1 MALRRSLIILI
12 AVLLPAS
19 ALATEKYTVKKGDN
33 LYDLSRKFGLTVDEL
48 KSINKL
54 QDNRLDIGDVLT
66 VGVSVNDE
74 DTTAKN
80 IARGNNNEYTVKN
93 GDTLGEIAETYG
105 LSSEDLKKANG
116 LKNTKLQIGQKL
128 LIPSSNPEPAKVSEP
143 QKPET
148 ADPVSERAGKV
159 ENSSKSLPAETSGY
173 AVQKGDTLGHIALR
187 YNVSS
192 GDIRKANGLK
202 NDKLQIGQVLMIPGN
217 GTVAF
222 EDAPAVASKTVDE
235 PVSVK
240 ASAYTVV
247 KGDTPGGIARKLG
260 VSTDELIKLNSLD
273 SRNLQIGQRL
283 SVPGYTQQQNVNKV
297 NKKEAAA
304 SDQEISKPDR
314 TETVEVPVPSG
325 TRSTEYVIRKGDT
338 PGAIAKRLG
347 VSTDELVKL
356 NNLDSRKLR
365 IGQVLVV
372 PGTDTKAKETLAAD
386 NDRGDTTPDKKG
398 AQNTAPSEYIV
409 KKGDTL
415 YVLSKTFGVSVERI
429 KKYNNLKNSNLR
441 VGQRL
446 VLNTSGALVA
456 ANETVREES
465 AAETVSVTETTETVK
480 YSREYTVRRGDTLGQ
495 LALKFGVSQSELKKA
510 NGLKNS
516 NLRSGQVLKV
526 PGTEVALETE
536 EEVVVKETVI
546 KETAPEHAS
555 EVYIKK
561 RYVVKPGDTLGNIAD
576 SFGVTVEE
584 IKKASALKKD
594 TINNGDILLIPVPQE
609 KVTQSKYTVAKGD
622 TLSKIGKKFG
632 VSVREIKRANGLSSD
647 TLRAGMRL
655 SIPGLSSAEPGESE
669 ADIVT
674 ASSLPRGEYVV
685 KKGDT
690 LGRIA
695 RRYDVTIKELKREN
709 NIKGNSIR
717 AGQVLYI
724 PGYERQET
732 EYRVVTEKTK
742 TIHESNGQY
751 NYTESEVENGRFS
764 KESIIQVAKKY
775 LGAPY
780 KFGGNDLST
789 GIDCSG
795 YVKKIFSRFN
805 VYLPRTA
812 RDIYY
817 SSGYRIPKKNLDT
830 GDLVFFTTY
839 AKYPSHVGIYIG
851 NDEFIHAS
859 SASRKVTIDS
869 INKQYYKKRYIGAKR
884 VQLSGLFYD
893 ELSKDYAGFSN

>member
-1 MALRRSLIILI
+1 M
-12 AVLLPAS
+12 
-19 ALATEKYTVKKGDN
+19 
-33 LYDLSRKFGLTVDEL
+33 
-48 KSINKL
+48 
-54 QDNRLDIGDVLT
+54 
-66 VGVSVNDE
+66 
-74 DTTAKN
+74 
-80 IARGNNNEYTVKN
+80 
-93 GDTLGEIAETYG
+93 
-105 LSSEDLKKANG
+105 
-116 LKNTKLQIGQKL
+116 
-128 LIPSSNPEPAKVSEP
+128 
-143 QKPET
+143 
-148 ADPVSERAGKV
+148 
-159 ENSSKSLPAETSGY
+159 
-173 AVQKGDTLGHIALR
+173 
-187 YNVSS
+187 
-192 GDIRKANGLK
+192 
-202 NDKLQIGQVLMIPGN
+202 
-217 GTVAF
+217 
-222 EDAPAVASKTVDE
+222 
-235 PVSVK
+235 
-240 ASAYTVV
+240 V
-247 KGDTPGGIARKLG
+247 KGDTPGEIAEKLG
-260 VSTDELIKLNSLD
+260 VSPDELIKLNNLD
-273 SRNLQIGQRL
+273 SRKLQIGQRL
-283 SVPGYTQQQNVNKV
+283 TVPGYARQQT
-297 NKKEAAA
+297 AAKAEDVA
-304 SDQEISKPDR
+304 SGQESAEPGR
-314 TETVEVPVPSG
+314 AETAEIPVPSE
-325 TRSTEYVIRKGDT
+325 TRTREYVIRKGDT
-338 PGAIAKRLG
+338 PGVIAERLG
-347 VSTDELVKL
+347 VSTNELIKL
-356 NNLDSRKLR
+356 NNLDSRRLR

-372 PGTDTKAKETLAAD
+372 PGTETKETLKGAA
-386 NDRGDTTPDKKG
+386 TPDKQDP
-398 AQNTAPSEYIV
+398 QNNAPSEYIV

-415 YVLSKTFGVSVERI
+415 YVLAKTFGVSVERI

-446 VLNTSGALVA
+446 VLNTSGTTVA
-456 ANETVREES
+456 ASETVEE
-465 AAETVSVTETTETVK
+465 ETVTETETEITESTK
-480 YSREYTVRRGDTLGQ
+480 YTTEYRVRKGDTLGQ
-495 LALKFGVSQSELKKA
+495 LALKFGLSQSELKKA

-516 NLRSGQVLKV
+516 NLRSGQVLMV
-526 PGTEVALETE
+526 PGTVVAEETE
-536 EEVVVKETVI
+536 EVVIKESVI
-546 KETAPEHAS
+546 KETAPETSS

-561 RYVVKPGDTLGNIAD
+561 RYVVKPGDTLGNIAE
-576 SFGVTVEE
+576 SFSVTVEE

-609 KVTQSKYTVAKGD
+609 KVTQSKYTVARGD
-622 TLSKIGKKFG
+622 TLSKLSKKFG
-632 VSVREIKRANGLSSD
+632 VSVREIKRANGLSGD
-647 TLRAGMRL
+647 TLRTGMRL

-669 ADIVT
+669 AESVA

-695 RRYDVTIKELKREN
+695 RRYDVTIKELKKEN

-717 AGQVLYI
+717 SGQVLYI

-732 EYRVVTEKTK
+732 EYRVVTEKS

-751 NYTESEVENGRFS
+751 DYTEPDVENGRFS

-780 KFGGNDLST
+780 KFGGNDLAT

-817 SSGYRIPKKNLDT
+817 SSGYSIPKKKLDT

-893 ELSKDYAGFSN
+893 ELSKDYAGFGN

>member
-1 MALRRSLIILI
+1 MVLRRSLIILI

-33 LYDLSRKFGLTVDEL
+33 LYDLSRKFGLTLDEL

-54 QDNRLDIGDVLT
+54 KDNRLDIGDVLII
-66 VGVSVNDE
+66 GVSVNDE
-74 DTTAKN
+74 DRAAKD
-80 IARGNNNEYTVKN
+80 IASSNNNEYTVKN

-105 LSSEDLKKANG
+105 LSSEDLKEAND

-128 LIPSSNPEPAKVSEP
+128 LIPSSNSDPVKVSEP
-143 QKPET
+143 QKPVT
-148 ADPVSERAGKV
+148 ADPYSGKTGKV
-159 ENSSKSLPAETSGY
+159 QDSPQIAPAETSGY
-173 AVQKGDTLGHIALR
+173 TVQKGDTLGHIAVM
-187 YNVSS
+187 YNVSTV
-192 GDIRKANGLK
+192 DIKKANRLK
-202 NDKLQIGQVLMIPGN
+202 NDRLQIGQVLRIPGN
-217 GTVAF
+217 IKSETEAVHAAATITPENPAPANTGVYTVARGDTPG
-222 EDAPAVASKTVDE
+222 EIAEKLGVSSGELIKLNNLDSKKLQVGQKLTVPGYTQQQILNKTESDASGQE
-235 PVSVK
+235 SVGPDRTETAEVPSPSETRTGEYVIK
-240 ASAYTVV
+240 
-247 KGDTPGGIARKLG
+247 KGDTPGGIAARLG
-260 VSTDELIKLNSLD
+260 VSTDELIRVNS
-273 SRNLQIGQRL
+273 
-283 SVPGYTQQQNVNKV
+283 
-297 NKKEAAA
+297 
-304 SDQEISKPDR
+304 
-314 TETVEVPVPSG
+314 
-325 TRSTEYVIRKGDT
+325 
-338 PGAIAKRLG
+338 
-347 VSTDELVKL
+347 
-356 NNLDSRKLR
+356 LDSRKLR

-372 PGTDTKAKETLAAD
+372 PGTETSNIKEAAD
-386 NDRGDTTPDKKG
+386 DETPDK
-398 AQNTAPSEYIV
+398 QPVQDNAPSEYIV

-415 YVLSKTFGVSVERI
+415 YVLAKTFGVPVERI

-446 VLNTSGALVA
+446 VLNTSGASA
-456 ANETVREES
+456 AASETVREEP
-465 AAETVSVTETTETVK
+465 AEETVSVTEITETDK
-480 YSREYTVRRGDTLGQ
+480 YSREYTVRRGDTLGH

-516 NLRSGQVLKV
+516 DLRSGQVLMV
-526 PGTEVALETE
+526 PGTEVTVETE
-536 EEVVVKETVI
+536 EEVVVIKESVI
-546 KETAPEHAS
+546 KEPAPEQAG

-561 RYVVKPGDTLGNIAD
+561 RYVVKSGDTLGNIAN

-609 KVTQSKYTVAKGD
+609 KVTQSKYTVARGD

-632 VSVREIKRANGLSSD
+632 VSVRELKRANELSSD

-655 SIPGLSSAEPGESE
+655 SIPGPSSAGSGESE
-669 ADIVT
+669 TESVA

-724 PGYERQET
+724 PGYERRET
-732 EYRVVTEKTK
+732 EYRVVTEKPA
-742 TIHESNGQY
+742 IHESNGQY
-751 NYTESEVENGRFS
+751 NYTDPEVENGRFS

-780 KFGGNDLST
+780 KFGGNDLAT

-817 SSGYRIPKKNLDT
+817 SSGFKVSKKKLDT

>member
-12 AVLLPAS
+12 AILLPAS
-19 ALATEKYTVKKGDN
+19 ALAAEKYVVKKGDN
-33 LYDLSRKFGLTVDEL
+33 LYDLSRKFGLTVDVL
-48 KSINKL
+48 KSANKL
-54 QDNRLDIGDVLT
+54 KDNRLDIGDVLT
-66 VGVSVNDE
+66 IDVSVYDE

-80 IARGNNNEYTVKN
+80 IARSNNNEYTVKN
-93 GDTLGEIAETYG
+93 GDTLGEIAEIYG

-128 LIPSSNPEPAKVSEP
+128 LIPSSNHEPVKVTGPQEPVTEDSGSEI
-143 QKPET
+143 
-148 ADPVSERAGKV
+148 AGKV
-159 ENSSKSLPAETSGY
+159 QDSSKSPSMAPADY
-173 AVQKGDTLGHIALR
+173 AVQKGDTLGQIAER

-192 GDIRKANGLK
+192 GDIKKANRLK
-202 NDKLQIGQVLMIPGN
+202 NDKLRIGQVLIIPGN
-217 GTVAF
+217 IRAETEAVHAAATVPPVKPAPANTGVYTVA
-222 EDAPAVASKTVDE
+222 
-235 PVSVK
+235 
-240 ASAYTVV
+240 
-247 KGDTPGGIARKLG
+247 KGDTPGGIAEKLG
-260 VSTDELIKLNSLD
+260 VSTDELIKLNNLD
-273 SRNLQIGQRL
+273 SRKLQIGQRL
-283 SVPGYTQQQNVNKV
+283 TVPGYARQQTATKV
-297 NKKEAAA
+297 EVVA
-304 SDQEISKPDR
+304 SGQESAEPDR
-314 TETVEVPVPSG
+314 TETVEVTVPSE
-325 TRSTEYVIRKGDT
+325 TRSREYVIRKGDT

-347 VSTDELVKL
+347 VSTNELIKL

-365 IGQVLVV
+365 IGQALVV
-372 PGTDTKAKETLAAD
+372 PGTETKNYKETLALN
-386 NDRGDTTPDKKG
+386 NDKGNTVPDEAPDKQD
-398 AQNTAPSEYIV
+398 AQNNAPSEYIV

-415 YVLSKTFGVSVERI
+415 YELAKTFGVSVERI
-429 KKYNNLKNSNLR
+429 KKYNKLKNNNLR

-446 VLNTSGALVA
+446 VLNTSGTSVA
-456 ANETVREES
+456 ASETVGEE
-465 AAETVSVTETTETVK
+465 TVTETETEITESAK
-480 YSREYTVRRGDTLGQ
+480 YTTGYTVRRGDTLGHI
-495 LALKFGVSQSELKKA
+495 ALKFGVSQSDLKKA

-516 NLRSGQVLKV
+516 NLRSGQVLMV
-526 PGTEVALETE
+526 PGTEVTEETE
-536 EEVVVKETVI
+536 EVVIKETVI
-546 KETAPEHAS
+546 KETAPETAS

-561 RYVVKPGDTLGNIAD
+561 RYVVKSGDTLGNIAE

-584 IKKASALKKD
+584 IRKASALKKD
-594 TINNGDILLIPVPQE
+594 TLNNGDILLIPVPQE
-609 KVTQSKYTVAKGD
+609 KVTQSKYTVAKSD
-622 TLSKIGKKFG
+622 TLGKISKKFG
-632 VSVREIKRANGLSSD
+632 VSVREIKKANGLSSD

-655 SIPGLSSAEPGESE
+655 SIPGLYSTESGESE
-669 ADIVT
+669 AESVT

-695 RRYDVTIKELKREN
+695 RRYDVTIKELKKEN

-732 EYRVVTEKTK
+732 EYRVVTDKN

-751 NYTESEVENGRFS
+751 DYTEPDVENGRFS

-780 KFGGNDLST
+780 KFGGNDLAT

-817 SSGYRIPKKNLDT
+817 SSGYSIPKKNLDT

-893 ELSKDYAGFSN
+893 ELSKDYAGFGN

>member
-1 MALRRSLIILI
+1 MVLRRSLIILI
-12 AVLLPAS
+12 AILLPAS
-19 ALATEKYTVKKGDN
+19 ALAAEKYIVKKGDN
-33 LYDLSRKFGLTVDEL
+33 LYDLSRKLGLTVDEL
-48 KSINKL
+48 KSLNKL
-54 QDNRLDIGDVLT
+54 KDNSLDIGDVLIID
-66 VGVSVNDE
+66 VSVNDE
-74 DTTAKN
+74 VTTAKN
-80 IARGNNNEYTVKN
+80 IARSNNNEYIVQN
-93 GDTLGEIAETYG
+93 GDTLGEIAEIYG
-105 LSSEDLKKANG
+105 LSSEELKEANG

-128 LIPSSNPEPAKVSEP
+128 LIPSSNPEPVKVTGPQEPAAEDSASEL
-143 QKPET
+143 
-148 ADPVSERAGKV
+148 AGKA
-159 ENSSKSLPAETSGY
+159 EDPSKGPSAAPADYT
-173 AVQKGDTLGHIALR
+173 VQKGDTLGHIAERFNL
-187 YNVSS
+187 SS

-202 NDKLQIGQVLMIPGN
+202 NDKLRIGQVLIIPGSLKAEAVHAAA
-217 GTVAF
+217 TVTN
-222 EDAPAVASKTVDE
+222 EKPAPAHTGV
-235 PVSVK
+235 
-240 ASAYTVV
+240 YTVV
-247 KGDTPGGIARKLG
+247 KGDTPGEIADKLG
-260 VSTDELIKLNSLD
+260 VSPDELIKLNNLD
-273 SRNLQIGQRL
+273 SRKLRIGQRL
-283 SVPGYTQQQNVNKV
+283 AVPGYVQSET
-297 NKKEAAA
+297 AAKAEDVA
-304 SDQEISKPDR
+304 SGQETAEPGR
-314 TETVEVPVPSG
+314 AETAEIPVPSE
-325 TRSTEYVIRKGDT
+325 TRTREYVIRKGDT
-338 PGAIAKRLG
+338 PGVIAEKLG
-347 VSTDELVKL
+347 VNTNELIKL

-372 PGTDTKAKETLAAD
+372 PGTETKETLKGAA
-386 NDRGDTTPDKKG
+386 TPDKRDP
-398 AQNTAPSEYIV
+398 QNNAPSEYIV

-415 YVLSKTFGVSVERI
+415 YVLAKTFGVSVERI

-446 VLNTSGALVA
+446 VLNTSGTTVA
-456 ANETVREES
+456 ASETVEE
-465 AAETVSVTETTETVK
+465 ETVTETETEITESTK
-480 YSREYTVRRGDTLGQ
+480 YTTEYRVRKGDTLGQ
-495 LALKFGVSQSELKKA
+495 LALKFGLSQSELKKA

-516 NLRSGQVLKV
+516 NLRSGQVLMV
-526 PGTEVALETE
+526 PGTVVTEETE
-536 EEVVVKETVI
+536 EVVIKESVI
-546 KETAPEHAS
+546 KETAPEASS

-561 RYVVKPGDTLGNIAD
+561 RYVVKPGDTLGNIAA
-576 SFGVTVEE
+576 SFSVTVEE

-609 KVTQSKYTVAKGD
+609 KVTQSKYTVARGD
-622 TLSKIGKKFG
+622 TLSKLSKKFG

-647 TLRAGMRL
+647 TLRTGMRL

-669 ADIVT
+669 VESVA

-695 RRYDVTIKELKREN
+695 RRYDVTIKELKKEN

-732 EYRVVTEKTK
+732 EYRVVTEKS

-751 NYTESEVENGRFS
+751 DYTAPDVENGRFS

-780 KFGGNDLST
+780 KFGGNDLAT

-817 SSGYRIPKKNLDT
+817 SSGYSIPKKKLDT

-893 ELSKDYAGFSN
+893 ELSKDYAGFGN

>member
-1 MALRRSLIILI
+1 MVLRRSLIILI

-54 QDNRLDIGDVLT
+54 KDNRLDIGDVLIF
-66 VGVSVNDE
+66 GVSVNDE

-80 IARGNNNEYTVKN
+80 IARSNNNEYTVKN

-105 LSSEDLKKANG
+105 LSSEDLKEANG

-128 LIPSSNPEPAKVSEP
+128 LIPSSNSDPVKISEP

-148 ADPVSERAGKV
+148 ADAGSEKTGKV
-159 ENSSKSLPAETSGY
+159 QDSPKIAPAETSGY
-173 AVQKGDTLGHIALR
+173 AVQKGDTLGHIAVR
-187 YNVSS
+187 YNVSTA
-192 GDIRKANGLK
+192 DIRKANGLK
-202 NDKLQIGQVLMIPGN
+202 NDRLQIGQVLRIPGKIKSETEAVHADATLTPEKPAPVN
-217 GTVAF
+217 AGVYTVAR
-222 EDAPAVASKTVDE
+222 
-235 PVSVK
+235 
-240 ASAYTVV
+240 
-247 KGDTPGGIARKLG
+247 GDTPGEIAEKLG

-283 SVPGYTQQQNVNKV
+283 SVPGYNQGQTASAEKV
-297 NKKEAAA
+297 DPA
-304 SDQEISKPDR
+304 DQES
-314 TETVEVPVPSG
+314 VEPNRVESVNSTVPS
-325 TRSTEYVIRKGDT
+325 TTNTKEYVIKKGDT

-347 VSTDELVKL
+347 VSTDELIKL
-356 NNLDSRKLR
+356 NDLDSRKLR
-365 IGQVLVV
+365 IGQALVV
-372 PGTDTKAKETLAAD
+372 PGTGTDNDKGTLAAD
-386 NDRGDTTPDKKG
+386 NDKGDPAPDKKD
-398 AQNTAPSEYIV
+398 AQNNAPSEYIV

-415 YVLSKTFGVSVERI
+415 YVLAKTFGVPVERI

-441 VGQRL
+441 VGQKL
-446 VLNTSGALVA
+446 VLNTSGASVA
-456 ANETVREES
+456 ASETVREEP
-465 AAETVSVTETTETVK
+465 AGETVSVTEITETAK
-480 YSREYTVRRGDTLGQ
+480 YSREYTVRRGDTLGH
-495 LALKFGVSQSELKKA
+495 LALKFGISQSELKKA

-516 NLRSGQVLKV
+516 NLRSGQVLMV
-526 PGTEVALETE
+526 PGTEVTVETKK
-536 EEVVVKETVI
+536 EEVVIKESVI
-546 KETAPEHAS
+546 KEPAPEHAS

-561 RYVVKPGDTLGNIAD
+561 RYVVKSGDTLGNIAK
-576 SFGVTVEE
+576 SFGVTVDE

-632 VSVREIKRANGLSSD
+632 VSVRELKRANGLSSD
-647 TLRAGMRL
+647 TVRAGMRL
-655 SIPGLSSAEPGESE
+655 SIPGLSSAGSGESE
-669 ADIVT
+669 TESVA

-695 RRYDVTIKELKREN
+695 RRYDVTIKELKKEN

-732 EYRVVTEKTK
+732 EYRVVTEKPA
-742 TIHESNGQY
+742 IHESNGQY
-751 NYTESEVENGRFS
+751 NYTDPEVENGRFS

-780 KFGGNDLST
+780 KFGGNDLAT

-817 SSGYRIPKKNLDT
+817 SSGFKVSKKKLDT

>member
-1 MALRRSLIILI
+1 MVLRRSLIILI
-12 AVLLPAS
+12 AILLPAS
-19 ALATEKYTVKKGDN
+19 ALAAETYVVKKGDN
-33 LYDLSRKFGLTVDEL
+33 LYDLSRKLGLTVDEL
-48 KSINKL
+48 KSLNKL
-54 QDNRLDIGDVLT
+54 KDNRLDIGDVLIID
-66 VGVSVNDE
+66 VSVNDE
-74 DTTAKN
+74 VTTAKN
-80 IARGNNNEYTVKN
+80 IAHSNNNEYIVQN
-93 GDTLGEIAETYG
+93 GDTLGEIAEIYG
-105 LSSEDLKKANG
+105 LSSEELKEANG

-128 LIPSSNPEPAKVSEP
+128 LIPSSNPEPVKVAGPQEPAAEDSASEL
-143 QKPET
+143 
-148 ADPVSERAGKV
+148 AGKAQDP
-159 ENSSKSLPAETSGY
+159 SKSPSAAPADYT
-173 AVQKGDTLGHIALR
+173 VQKGDTLGHIAERFNL
-187 YNVSS
+187 SS

-202 NDKLQIGQVLMIPGN
+202 NDKLQIGQVLIIPGSLKTEAVHAAA
-217 GTVAF
+217 TVTN
-222 EDAPAVASKTVDE
+222 EKPAPAHTGV
-235 PVSVK
+235 
-240 ASAYTVV
+240 YTVV
-247 KGDTPGGIARKLG
+247 KGDTPGEIAEKLG
-260 VSTDELIKLNSLD
+260 VSPVELIKLNNLD
-273 SRNLQIGQRL
+273 SRKLQIGQRL
-283 SVPGYTQQQNVNKV
+283 TVPGYARQQT
-297 NKKEAAA
+297 AAKAEDVA
-304 SDQEISKPDR
+304 SGQETAEPGR
-314 TETVEVPVPSG
+314 AETAEIPVPSK
-325 TRSTEYVIRKGDT
+325 TRTREYVIRKGDT
-338 PGAIAKRLG
+338 PGVIAERLG
-347 VSTDELVKL
+347 VNTNELIKL

-372 PGTDTKAKETLAAD
+372 PGTETKNYKETLKEAKA
-386 NDRGDTTPDKKG
+386 PDKQDP
-398 AQNTAPSEYIV
+398 QNNAPSDYIV

-415 YVLSKTFGVSVERI
+415 YVLAKTFGVSVERI

-446 VLNTSGALVA
+446 VLNTSGTTVA
-456 ANETVREES
+456 ASETVEE
-465 AAETVSVTETTETVK
+465 ETVSETETEITESTK
-480 YSREYTVRRGDTLGQ
+480 YTTEYRVRKGDTLGQ
-495 LALKFGVSQSELKKA
+495 LALKFGLSQSELKKA

-516 NLRSGQVLKV
+516 NLRSGQVLMV
-526 PGTEVALETE
+526 PGTVVAEETE
-536 EEVVVKETVI
+536 EVVIKESVI
-546 KETAPEHAS
+546 KETAPEASS

-561 RYVVKPGDTLGNIAD
+561 RYVVKPGDTLGNIAA
-576 SFGVTVEE
+576 SFSVTVEE

-609 KVTQSKYTVAKGD
+609 KVTQSKYTVARGD
-622 TLSKIGKKFG
+622 TLSKLSKKFG
-632 VSVREIKRANGLSSD
+632 VSVREIKKANRLSSD
-647 TLRAGMRL
+647 TLRTGMRL

-669 ADIVT
+669 AESVA

-695 RRYDVTIKELKREN
+695 RRYDVTIKELKKEN

-717 AGQVLYI
+717 SGQVLYI

-732 EYRVVTEKTK
+732 EYRVITEES

-751 NYTESEVENGRFS
+751 DYTAPDVENGRFS

-780 KFGGNDLST
+780 KFGGNDLAT
-789 GIDCSG
+789 GIDCSH
-795 YVKKIFSRFN
+795 VKKIFSRFN
-805 VYLPRTA
+805 ISARTA

-817 SSGYRIPKKNLDT
+817 SSGYSIPKKKLDT

-893 ELSKDYAGFSN
+893 ELSKDYAGFGN

>member
-1 MALRRSLIILI
+1 MVLRRSLIILI
-12 AVLLPAS
+12 AILLPAS
-19 ALATEKYTVKKGDN
+19 ALATEKYAVKKGDN
-33 LYDLSRKFGLTVDEL
+33 LYDLSRKFGLTVNEL

-54 QDNRLDIGDVLT
+54 KDNRLDIGDVLIIE
-66 VGVSVNDE
+66 VSVKDE
-74 DTTAKN
+74 GTTAKN
-80 IARGNNNEYTVKN
+80 IARSNNNEYTVKN
-93 GDTLGEIAETYG
+93 GDTLGGIAETYG
-105 LSSEDLKKANG
+105 LSSEDLKEANG

-128 LIPSSNPEPAKVSEP
+128 LIPSSNPDPVKVSEP
-143 QKPET
+143 QKPVT
-148 ADPVSERAGKV
+148 ANPVSERAGEV
-159 ENSSKSLPAETSGY
+159 RDSPKSLPVETSGY
-173 AVQKGDTLGHIALR
+173 AVQKGDTLGHIAVR
-187 YNVSS
+187 YNVSTA
-192 GDIRKANGLK
+192 DIKKANGLK
-202 NDKLQIGQVLMIPGN
+202 NDKLQIGQVLRIPGN
-217 GTVAF
+217 IKTETEAVHAAATITPEKPAPVNAGVYTVAR
-222 EDAPAVASKTVDE
+222 
-235 PVSVK
+235 
-240 ASAYTVV
+240 
-247 KGDTPGGIARKLG
+247 GDTPGEIAEKLG
-260 VSTDELIKLNSLD
+260 VSSGELIKLNNLD
-273 SRNLQIGQRL
+273 SRNLQVGQKL
-283 SVPGYTQQQNVNKV
+283 TVPGCTQQQTV
-297 NKKEAAA
+297 NKKEAVA
-304 SDQEISKPDR
+304 SGQESGEPDQ
-314 TETVEVPVPSG
+314 TETVEVPVPSE
-325 TRSTEYVIRKGDT
+325 TRSREYVIRKGDT

-347 VSTDELVKL
+347 VSSGELIKL

-365 IGQVLVV
+365 IGQALVV
-372 PGTDTKAKETLAAD
+372 PGTDTKDKGTLAAN
-386 NDRGDTTPDKKG
+386 NDKGNTTSDKKG
-398 AQNTAPSEYIV
+398 TQNNAPSEYTV
-409 KKGDTL
+409 KKGDTM
-415 YVLSKTFGVSVERI
+415 YVLAKTYGVSVERI

-446 VLNTSGALVA
+446 VLNTSGTSVA
-456 ANETVREES
+456 ASETVQEEP
-465 AAETVSVTETTETVK
+465 AAETVSVTEITETDK

-495 LALKFGVSQSELKKA
+495 LALEFGVSQSELKKA

-516 NLRSGQVLKV
+516 DLRAGQVLMV
-526 PGTEVALETE
+526 PGTEVTVETKE
-536 EEVVVKETVI
+536 ETVI
-546 KETAPEHAS
+546 KESVIKEPAPEHAS

-561 RYVVKPGDTLGNIAD
+561 RYVVKSGDTLGNIAE

-632 VSVREIKRANGLSSD
+632 VSVRELKRANGLSSD
-647 TLRAGMRL
+647 TVRAGMRL
-655 SIPGLSSAEPGESE
+655 SIPGLSSAGSGESE
-669 ADIVT
+669 TESVA

-695 RRYDVTIKELKREN
+695 RRYDVTIKELKKEN

-732 EYRVVTEKTK
+732 EYRVVTEKPAV
-742 TIHESNGQY
+742 HESNGQY
-751 NYTESEVENGRFS
+751 NYTDPEVENGRFS

-780 KFGGNDLST
+780 KFGGNDLAT

-817 SSGYRIPKKNLDT
+817 SSGFKVSKKKLDT

>member
-1 MALRRSLIILI
+1 
-12 AVLLPAS
+12 V
-19 ALATEKYTVKKGDN
+19 
-33 LYDLSRKFGLTVDEL
+33 
-48 KSINKL
+48 
-54 QDNRLDIGDVLT
+54 
-66 VGVSVNDE
+66 
-74 DTTAKN
+74 
-80 IARGNNNEYTVKN
+80 
-93 GDTLGEIAETYG
+93 IAE
-105 LSSEDLKKANG
+105 
-116 LKNTKLQIGQKL
+116 
-128 LIPSSNPEPAKVSEP
+128 
-143 QKPET
+143 
-148 ADPVSERAGKV
+148 
-159 ENSSKSLPAETSGY
+159 
-173 AVQKGDTLGHIALR
+173 
-187 YNVSS
+187 
-192 GDIRKANGLK
+192 
-202 NDKLQIGQVLMIPGN
+202 
-217 GTVAF
+217 
-222 EDAPAVASKTVDE
+222 
-235 PVSVK
+235 
-240 ASAYTVV
+240 
-247 KGDTPGGIARKLG
+247 KLG
-260 VSTDELIKLNSLD
+260 VSTNELI
-273 SRNLQIGQRL
+273 
-283 SVPGYTQQQNVNKV
+283 
-297 NKKEAAA
+297 
-304 SDQEISKPDR
+304 
-314 TETVEVPVPSG
+314 
-325 TRSTEYVIRKGDT
+325 
-338 PGAIAKRLG
+338 
-347 VSTDELVKL
+347 KL
-356 NNLDSRKLR
+356 NNLDSRRLR

-372 PGTDTKAKETLAAD
+372 PGTETKETLRGAA
-386 NDRGDTTPDKKG
+386 TPDKQDP
-398 AQNTAPSEYIV
+398 QNNAPSEYIV

-415 YVLSKTFGVSVERI
+415 YVLAKTFGVSVERI

-446 VLNTSGALVA
+446 VLNTSGTTVA
-456 ANETVREES
+456 ASETVEE
-465 AAETVSVTETTETVK
+465 ETVTETETEITESTK
-480 YSREYTVRRGDTLGQ
+480 YTTEYRVRKGDTLGQ
-495 LALKFGVSQSELKKA
+495 LALKFGLSQSELKKA

-516 NLRSGQVLKV
+516 NLRSGQVLMV
-526 PGTEVALETE
+526 PGTVVAEETE
-536 EEVVVKETVI
+536 EVVIKESVI
-546 KETAPEHAS
+546 KETAPETSS

-561 RYVVKPGDTLGNIAD
+561 RYVVKPGDTLGNIAA
-576 SFGVTVEE
+576 SFSVTVEE

-609 KVTQSKYTVAKGD
+609 KVTQSKYTVARGD
-622 TLSKIGKKFG
+622 TLSKLSKKFG
-632 VSVREIKRANGLSSD
+632 VSMREIKRANGLSGD
-647 TLRAGMRL
+647 TLRTGMRL

-669 ADIVT
+669 AESVA

-695 RRYDVTIKELKREN
+695 RRYDVTIKELKKEN

-717 AGQVLYI
+717 SGQVLYI

-732 EYRVVTEKTK
+732 EYRVVTEKS

-751 NYTESEVENGRFS
+751 DYTAPDVENGRFS

-780 KFGGNDLST
+780 KFGGNDLAT

-817 SSGYRIPKKNLDT
+817 SSGYSIPKKKLDT

-893 ELSKDYAGFSN
+893 ELSKDYAGFGN

>member
-1 MALRRSLIILI
+1 MVLRRSLIILI
-12 AVLLPAS
+12 AILLPAS
-19 ALATEKYTVKKGDN
+19 ALAAEKYIVKKGDN
-33 LYDLSRKFGLTVDEL
+33 LYDLSRKLGLTVDEL
-48 KSINKL
+48 KSLNKL
-54 QDNRLDIGDVLT
+54 KDNRLDIGDVLIID
-66 VGVSVNDE
+66 VSVNDE
-74 DTTAKN
+74 VTTAKN
-80 IARGNNNEYTVKN
+80 IARSNNNEYIVQN
-93 GDTLGEIAETYG
+93 GDTLGEIAEIYG
-105 LSSEDLKKANG
+105 LSSEELKEANS

-128 LIPSSNPEPAKVSEP
+128 LVPSSNPEPVKVTGPQEPTAEDSASEL
-143 QKPET
+143 
-148 ADPVSERAGKV
+148 AGKAQDP
-159 ENSSKSLPAETSGY
+159 SKSPSAAPADYT
-173 AVQKGDTLGHIALR
+173 VQKGDTLGHIAERFNL
-187 YNVSS
+187 SS

-202 NDKLQIGQVLMIPGN
+202 NDKLQIGQVLIIPGSLKAEAVHAAA
-217 GTVAF
+217 TVTN
-222 EDAPAVASKTVDE
+222 EKPAPAHTGV
-235 PVSVK
+235 
-240 ASAYTVV
+240 YTVV
-247 KGDTPGGIARKLG
+247 KGDTPGEIAEKLG
-260 VSTDELIKLNSLD
+260 VSPDELI
-273 SRNLQIGQRL
+273 
-283 SVPGYTQQQNVNKV
+283 
-297 NKKEAAA
+297 
-304 SDQEISKPDR
+304 
-314 TETVEVPVPSG
+314 
-325 TRSTEYVIRKGDT
+325 
-338 PGAIAKRLG
+338 
-347 VSTDELVKL
+347 KL

-365 IGQVLVV
+365 IGQRLTVPGYARQQTAAKAEDVASGQESAEPGRAETAEIPVTSETRTREYVIRKGDTPGVIAEKLGVNTDELIKLNNLDSRRLRVGQVLVV
-372 PGTDTKAKETLAAD
+372 PGTETKETLRGAA
-386 NDRGDTTPDKKG
+386 TPDKQDP
-398 AQNTAPSEYIV
+398 QNNAPSEYIV

-415 YVLSKTFGVSVERI
+415 YVLAKTFGVSVERI

-446 VLNTSGALVA
+446 VLNTSGTTVA
-456 ANETVREES
+456 ASETVEE
-465 AAETVSVTETTETVK
+465 EIVTETETEITESTK
-480 YSREYTVRRGDTLGQ
+480 YTTEYRVRKGDTLGQ
-495 LALKFGVSQSELKKA
+495 LALKFGLSQSELKKA

-516 NLRSGQVLKV
+516 NLRSGQVLMV
-526 PGTEVALETE
+526 PGTVVAEETE
-536 EEVVVKETVI
+536 EVVIKESVI
-546 KETAPEHAS
+546 KETAPEASS

-561 RYVVKPGDTLGNIAD
+561 RYVVKPGDTLGNIAA
-576 SFGVTVEE
+576 SFSVTVEE

-609 KVTQSKYTVAKGD
+609 KVTQSKYTVARGD
-622 TLSKIGKKFG
+622 TLSKLSKKFG
-632 VSVREIKRANGLSSD
+632 VSVREIKRANGLSGD
-647 TLRAGMRL
+647 TLRTGMRL

-669 ADIVT
+669 AESVA

-695 RRYDVTIKELKREN
+695 RRYDVTIKELKKEN

-717 AGQVLYI
+717 SGQVLYI

-732 EYRVVTEKTK
+732 EYRVVTEKS

-751 NYTESEVENGRFS
+751 DYTAPDVENGRFS

-780 KFGGNDLST
+780 KFGGNDLAT

-817 SSGYRIPKKNLDT
+817 SSGYSIPKKKLDT

-893 ELSKDYAGFSN
+893 ELSKDYAGFGN

>member
-1 MALRRSLIILI
+1 MVLRRSLIILFAI
-12 AVLLPAS
+12 LLPAT
-19 ALATEKYTVKKGDN
+19 ALAAKKYVVKKGDN

-48 KSINKL
+48 KSRNDLK
-54 QDNRLDIGDVLT
+54 DNRLDIGDVLT
-66 VGVSVNDE
+66 IDDSVKDE

-80 IARGNNNEYTVKN
+80 IARSNNNEYTVKN

-105 LSSEDLKKANG
+105 LSSEDLKEAND

-128 LIPSSNPEPAKVSEP
+128 LIPSSNPEPVKVSEP
-143 QKPET
+143 QKQVT
-148 ADPVSERAGKV
+148 ADPGSEKTGKV
-159 ENSSKSLPAETSGY
+159 QDSPKIVPAETSGY

-192 GDIRKANGLK
+192 ADIKKANGLK
-202 NDKLQIGQVLMIPGN
+202 NDKLQIGQVLRIPGN
-217 GTVAF
+217 GTAEV
-222 EDAPAVASKTVDE
+222 EDAPAAANKTADK
-235 PVSVK
+235 PASVK

-247 KGDTPGGIARKLG
+247 KGDTPSKIARKLG

-283 SVPGYTQQQNVNKV
+283 SVPGYNQGQTASVEKV
-297 NKKEAAA
+297 VPA
-304 SDQEISKPDR
+304 DQES
-314 TETVEVPVPSG
+314 VEPNRVESVNSTVPS
-325 TRSTEYVIRKGDT
+325 TTNTKEYVIKKGDT
-338 PGAIAKRLG
+338 PGGIAKRLG
-347 VSTDELVKL
+347 VSTDELIKL

-365 IGQVLVV
+365 IGRVLVV
-372 PGTDTKAKETLAAD
+372 PGTGTDNDKGTLAAN
-386 NDRGDTTPDKKG
+386 NDRGDTTADKKD
-398 AQNTAPSEYIV
+398 AQNNAPSEYIV

-415 YVLSKTFGVSVERI
+415 YVLAKTFGVSVERI

-446 VLNTSGALVA
+446 VLNTSGTSVA
-456 ANETVREES
+456 ANETVQEEP
-465 AAETVSVTETTETVK
+465 AAETVSVTEITETAK
-480 YSREYTVRRGDTLGQ
+480 YSQEYTVRRGDTLGQ

-516 NLRSGQVLKV
+516 NLRSGQVLMV
-526 PGTEVALETE
+526 PGAGVAVETE
-536 EEVVVKETVI
+536 EVVIKESVV
-546 KETAPEHAS
+546 KETAPEQAS

-561 RYVVKPGDTLGNIAD
+561 RYVVKSGDTLGNIAD
-576 SFGVTVEE
+576 NFSVTVEE

-594 TINNGDILLIPVPQE
+594 TINKGDILLIPVPQE

-655 SIPGLSSAEPGESE
+655 SIPGLSSAGSGESE
-669 ADIVT
+669 TESVT

-732 EYRVVTEKTK
+732 EYRVVTEKPA
-742 TIHESNGQY
+742 IHESNGQH
-751 NYTESEVENGRFS
+751 NYTDPEVENGRFS

-780 KFGGNDLST
+780 KFGGNDLAT

-817 SSGYRIPKKNLDT
+817 SSGYKVSKKKLDT

>member
-1 MALRRSLIILI
+1 MVLRRSLIILI
-12 AVLLPAS
+12 AILLPAS
-19 ALATEKYTVKKGDN
+19 ALAAEKYIVKKGDN
-33 LYDLSRKFGLTVDEL
+33 LYDLSRKLGLTVDEL
-48 KSINKL
+48 KSLNKL
-54 QDNRLDIGDVLT
+54 KDNRLDIGDVLIID
-66 VGVSVNDE
+66 VSVNDE
-74 DTTAKN
+74 VSTAKN
-80 IARGNNNEYTVKN
+80 IARSNNNEYIVQN
-93 GDTLGEIAETYG
+93 GDTLGEIAEIYG
-105 LSSEDLKKANG
+105 LSSEDLKEANG

-128 LIPSSNPEPAKVSEP
+128 LIPSSNPEPVKVTGPQEPAAEDSASEL
-143 QKPET
+143 
-148 ADPVSERAGKV
+148 ADKAQDP
-159 ENSSKSLPAETSGY
+159 SKSPSAAPADYT
-173 AVQKGDTLGHIALR
+173 VQKGDTLGHIAERFSL
-187 YNVSS
+187 SS

-202 NDKLQIGQVLMIPGN
+202 NDKLQIGQVLIIPGN
-217 GTVAF
+217 IKAEAIHAAATITPEKPAPVKTGVYTVA
-222 EDAPAVASKTVDE
+222 
-235 PVSVK
+235 
-240 ASAYTVV
+240 
-247 KGDTPGGIARKLG
+247 KGDTPGEIAEKLG
-260 VSTDELIKLNSLD
+260 VSPDELIKLNNLD
-273 SRNLQIGQRL
+273 SRKLQIGRRL
-283 SVPGYTQQQNVNKV
+283 TVPGYTRQQT
-297 NKKEAAA
+297 AAKAEDVA
-304 SDQEISKPDR
+304 SGQVSAEPAR
-314 TETVEVPVPSG
+314 AETVEIPVPSETP
-325 TRSTEYVIRKGDT
+325 TREYVIRKGDT
-338 PGAIAKRLG
+338 PGVIAEKLG
-347 VSTDELVKL
+347 VSTVELIKL
-356 NNLDSRKLR
+356 NNLDSRRLR

-372 PGTDTKAKETLAAD
+372 PGTETKNYKETLKGAAA
-386 NDRGDTTPDKKG
+386 PDKQDP
-398 AQNTAPSEYIV
+398 QNNAPSEYIV

-415 YVLSKTFGVSVERI
+415 YVLAKTFGVSVERI

-446 VLNTSGALVA
+446 VLNTSGTTVA
-456 ANETVREES
+456 ASETVEE
-465 AAETVSVTETTETVK
+465 ETVTETEITESTK
-480 YSREYTVRRGDTLGQ
+480 YTTEYTVRKGDTLGQ
-495 LALKFGVSQSELKKA
+495 LALKFGLSQSELKKA

-516 NLRSGQVLKV
+516 NLRSGQVLMV
-526 PGTEVALETE
+526 PGTVVTEETE
-536 EEVVVKETVI
+536 EVVIKESVI
-546 KETAPEHAS
+546 KETAPETSS

-561 RYVVKPGDTLGNIAD
+561 RYVVKSGDTLGNIAE
-576 SFGVTVEE
+576 SFSVTVEE

-622 TLSKIGKKFG
+622 TLSKISKKFG
-632 VSVREIKRANGLSSD
+632 VSVREIKRANGLSGD

-655 SIPGLSSAEPGESE
+655 SIPGLSSAEPGDSE
-669 ADIVT
+669 AESVA

-695 RRYDVTIKELKREN
+695 RRYDVTIKELKKEN

-732 EYRVVTEKTK
+732 EYRVVTEKS

-751 NYTESEVENGRFS
+751 DYTEPDVENGRFS

-780 KFGGNDLST
+780 KFGGNDLAT

-817 SSGYRIPKKNLDT
+817 SSGYSIPKKKLDT

-893 ELSKDYAGFSN
+893 ELSKDYAGFGN

>member
-1 MALRRSLIILI
+1 MALRRSLIILFAI
-12 AVLLPAS
+12 LLPAT
-19 ALATEKYTVKKGDN
+19 ALAAKKYVVKKGDN
-33 LYDLSRKFGLTVDEL
+33 LYDLSKKFGLTVDEL
-48 KSINKL
+48 KSINNLK
-54 QDNRLDIGDVLT
+54 DNRLDIGDVLT
-66 VGVSVNDE
+66 VDDSVNDGS
-74 DTTAKN
+74 TTAKN
-80 IARGNNNEYTVKN
+80 TAHGNNNNEYIVKN
-93 GDTLGEIAETYG
+93 GDTLGEIAEIYG
-105 LSSEDLKKANG
+105 LSSEDLKTAND

-128 LIPSSNPEPAKVSEP
+128 LIPTSNPEPVKITESQGPEKEDPAGEAVSKEQDSAAKYS
-143 QKPET
+143 
-148 ADPVSERAGKV
+148 AA
-159 ENSSKSLPAETSGY
+159 SSRY
-173 AVQKGDTLGHIALR
+173 AVRKGDTLGHIALV

-192 GDIRKANGLK
+192 SDIKKANGLK
-202 NDKLQIGQVLMIPGN
+202 NDKLQIGQVLVIPGN
-217 GTVAF
+217 GTAGV
-222 EDAPAVASKTVDE
+222 EDAPVAADNTTDK
-235 PVSVK
+235 PAPVK

-247 KGDTPGGIARKLG
+247 KGDTPNKIARKLG

-283 SVPGYTQQQNVNKV
+283 SVPGYNQEQTESVEKV
-297 NKKEAAA
+297 APA
-304 SDQEISKPDR
+304 DQESVKPSR
-314 TETVEVPVPSG
+314 TESVNNTAN
-325 TRSTEYVIRKGDT
+325 STTNTKEYVIKKGDT
-338 PGAIAKRLG
+338 PGAIARRLG
-347 VSTDELVKL
+347 VRTDDLIRL

-365 IGQVLVV
+365 IGQVLAV
-372 PGTDTKAKETLAAD
+372 PGTQAENSGETISADREASAAVTED
-386 NDRGDTTPDKKG
+386 
-398 AQNTAPSEYIV
+398 AQSQAPSEYVV

-415 YVLSKTFGVSVERI
+415 YELAKTYGVSVDRI

-441 VGQRL
+441 IGQKL
-446 VLNTSGALVA
+446 KLDPSGTSVA
-456 ANETVREES
+456 AREKVEEEQS
-465 AAETVSVTETTETVK
+465 AETESVTEIMGTTK
-480 YSREYTVRRGDTLGQ
+480 YTRQYTVRRGDTLGH

-516 NLRSGQVLKV
+516 SLRSGQVLMV
-526 PGTEVALETE
+526 PGTGVVRETE
-536 EEVVVKETVI
+536 EAAI
-546 KETAPEHAS
+546 RETAPEQVS

-561 RYVVKPGDTLGNIAD
+561 RYVVKSGDTLGDIAK

-584 IKKASALKKD
+584 IKKASALKND

-609 KVTQSKYTVAKGD
+609 KVTQSRYTVVKGD
-622 TLSKIGKKFG
+622 TLGKISKQFG
-632 VSVREIKRANGLSSD
+632 VPVTTIMKANGLSSD
-647 TLRAGMRL
+647 TLRAGMKL
-655 SIPGLSSAEPGESE
+655 SIPGFSSPASAERE
-669 ADIVT
+669 ADSV
-674 ASSLPRGEYVV
+674 ASSPVPRGEYVV

-709 NIKGNSIR
+709 NLKSNSIR
-717 AGQVLYI
+717 AGQVLYV
-724 PGYERQET
+724 PGYGREET
-732 EYRVVTEKTK
+732 EYRASAEKSTV
-742 TIHESNGQY
+742 HESNGHY
-751 NYTESEVENGRFS
+751 KYDEPEVENGRFS

-780 KFGGNDLST
+780 KFGGNDLAT

-817 SSGYRIPKKNLDT
+817 KSGYSVSKRNLDT

-869 INKQYYKKRYIGAKR
+869 INKQYYKKRYVGAKR

-893 ELSKDYAGFSN
+893 ELSKDYAGFDN

>member
-1 MALRRSLIILI
+1 MVLRRSLIILI

-54 QDNRLDIGDVLT
+54 KDNRLDIGDVLII
-66 VGVSVNDE
+66 GVSVNGE

-80 IARGNNNEYTVKN
+80 IARSNNNEYTVKN

-105 LSSEDLKKANG
+105 LSSEDLKEAND

-128 LIPSSNPEPAKVSEP
+128 LIPSSNSDPVKVSEP
-143 QKPET
+143 HKPVT
-148 ADPVSERAGKV
+148 ADAGSGKTGKV
-159 ENSSKSLPAETSGY
+159 QDSPKIAPAETSGY
-173 AVQKGDTLGHIALR
+173 AVQKGDTLGHIAVM
-187 YNVSS
+187 YNASTA
-192 GDIRKANGLK
+192 DIKKTNGLK
-202 NDKLQIGQVLMIPGN
+202 NDRLQIGQVLRIPGKIKSE
-217 GTVAF
+217 TEAVHA
-222 EDAPAVASKTVDE
+222 DATITPDKPA
-235 PVSVK
+235 PVNAGV
-240 ASAYTVV
+240 YTVV

-260 VSTDELIKLNSLD
+260 VGTDELIKLNNLD
-273 SRNLQIGQRL
+273 SRKLQVGQKL
-283 SVPGYTQQQNVNKV
+283 TVPGYTPQQNENIVNKQ
-297 NKKEAAA
+297 EAV
-304 SDQEISKPDR
+304 SSGQESAEPDR
-314 TETVEVPVPSG
+314 TETVEVPAPSE
-325 TRSTEYVIRKGDT
+325 TRSREYVIRKGDT

-347 VSTDELVKL
+347 VSTDELIKL

-372 PGTDTKAKETLAAD
+372 PGMGTDNDKGTLAAN
-386 NDRGDTTPDKKG
+386 NDKGDPAPDKKD
-398 AQNTAPSEYIV
+398 AQNNAPSEYIV

-441 VGQRL
+441 IGQRL
-446 VLNTSGALVA
+446 VLNTSGTTVA
-456 ANETVREES
+456 AGETVQKEP

-480 YSREYTVRRGDTLGQ
+480 YSREYTVRRGDTLGH

-516 NLRSGQVLKV
+516 NLRSGQVLIV
-526 PGTEVALETE
+526 PGTEVTVETE
-536 EEVVVKETVI
+536 EEVVIKESVI
-546 KETAPEHAS
+546 KEPAPEHAS

-561 RYVVKPGDTLGNIAD
+561 RYVVKPGDTLGNIAK

-609 KVTQSKYTVAKGD
+609 KVTQSKYTVARGD

-632 VSVREIKRANGLSSD
+632 IPVSAIMKANGLSSD

-655 SIPGLSSAEPGESE
+655 SIPGLSSAGSGESE
-669 ADIVT
+669 TESVA

-695 RRYDVTIKELKREN
+695 RRYDVTIKALKREN

-732 EYRVVTEKTK
+732 EYRVVTEKPA
-742 TIHESNGQY
+742 IHESNGQY
-751 NYTESEVENGRFS
+751 NYTDPEVENGRFS

-780 KFGGNDLST
+780 KFGGNDLAT

-817 SSGYRIPKKNLDT
+817 SSGFKVSKKKLDT

>member
-1 MALRRSLIILI
+1 MVLRRSLIILI

-80 IARGNNNEYTVKN
+80 IVRGNNNEYTVKN

-105 LSSEDLKKANG
+105 LSSEDLKEANG

-128 LIPSSNPEPAKVSEP
+128 LIPSSNPEPVKVSEP
-143 QKPET
+143 QKPVT
-148 ADPVSERAGKV
+148 ANPVSESAGKV
-159 ENSSKSLPAETSGY
+159 QDSPISLPAEPYGY

-187 YNVSS
+187 FNVSS

-202 NDKLQIGQVLMIPGN
+202 NDKLQIGQVLRIPGTIKAETEAVHADATVTPEKLAPVN
-217 GTVAF
+217 TGVYTVA
-222 EDAPAVASKTVDE
+222 
-235 PVSVK
+235 
-240 ASAYTVV
+240 
-247 KGDTPGGIARKLG
+247 KGDTPGEIAERLG
-260 VSTDELIKLNSLD
+260 VSTDELIKLNNLD
-273 SRNLQIGQRL
+273 SRKLQVGQKL
-283 SVPGYTQQQNVNKV
+283 TVPGYTQQQTA
-297 NKKEAAA
+297 NKKEAVA
-304 SDQEISKPDR
+304 SGQENAEPDR
-314 TETVEVPVPSG
+314 TETVEVPVPSE
-325 TRSTEYVIRKGDT
+325 TRSTEYVIKKGDT

-347 VSTDELVKL
+347 VSTDELIKL
-356 NNLDSRKLR
+356 NKLDSRKLR

-372 PGTDTKAKETLAAD
+372 PGTDAKDKETLALY
-386 NDRGDTTPDKKG
+386 NDKGDSAPDKKD
-398 AQNTAPSEYIV
+398 AQNNAPSEYIV

-415 YVLSKTFGVSVERI
+415 YVLAKTFGVSVERI

-446 VLNTSGALVA
+446 VLNTSGASVA

-465 AAETVSVTETTETVK
+465 TAETVSVTETTETVK

-516 NLRSGQVLKV
+516 NLRSGQVLMV

-536 EEVVVKETVI
+536 EEVVIKETVI

-561 RYVVKPGDTLGNIAD
+561 RYVVKPGDTLGNIAE

-669 ADIVT
+669 ADNVA

-732 EYRVVTEKTK
+732 EYRVVTEKTS
-742 TIHESNGQY
+742 IHESNGQY

-764 KESIIQVAKKY
+764 KESIIEVAKKY

-893 ELSKDYAGFSN
+893 EFSKDYAGFSN

>member
-33 LYDLSRKFGLTVDEL
+33 LYDLSRKFGLTVDDL

-202 NDKLQIGQVLMIPGN
+202 NDRLQIGQVLMIPGN
-217 GTVAF
+217 GTGAF
-222 EDAPAVASKTVDE
+222 DDAPAVAGKTVDK

-283 SVPGYTQQQNVNKV
+283 SVPGYNQGLTASVEKV
-297 NKKEAAA
+297 VPA
-304 SDQEISKPDR
+304 DQES
-314 TETVEVPVPSG
+314 VEPNRAESDNSTVPSK
-325 TRSTEYVIRKGDT
+325 TNTKEYIIKKGDT
-338 PGAIAKRLG
+338 PGTIAKRLG
-347 VSTDELVKL
+347 VSTDELIKL

-372 PGTDTKAKETLAAD
+372 PGTDTKDKETLALN
-386 NDRGDTTPDKKG
+386 NDKGDSAPDKKDD
-398 AQNTAPSEYIV
+398 QNNAPSEYIV